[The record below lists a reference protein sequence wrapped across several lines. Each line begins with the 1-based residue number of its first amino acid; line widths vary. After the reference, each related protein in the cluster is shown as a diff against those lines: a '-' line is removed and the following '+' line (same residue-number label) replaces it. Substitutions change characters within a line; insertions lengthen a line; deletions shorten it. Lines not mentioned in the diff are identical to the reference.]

1 MNISEVMNE
10 KAETLDRL
18 NDLLVMSIDAKKGYH
33 RAAEEIDDPSL
44 KGLFMTLAE
53 QRENFRK
60 STREEIRYLGG
71 EPSLPPLDPDF
82 IQESF
87 AQPDLLLLLN
97 TADQTLETCLKK
109 ELSTLT
115 QYENI
120 LADAEEST
128 YNLVIGQR
136 ESVKLAL
143 SDLKAL
149 RTSAGLA
156 L

>member
-1 MNISEVMNE
+1 MSKKI
-10 KAETLDRL
+10 ETLSRL
-18 NDLLVMSIDAKKGYH
+18 NSLLAKSIDAKKGYH

-44 KGLFMTLAE
+44 KGLFMNLAE

-60 STREEIRYLGG
+60 STREEIHYLGG
-71 EPSLPPLDPDF
+71 EPSNAPLDPDF

-97 TADQTLETCLKK
+97 AVEQTLETCLKS
-109 ELSTLT
+109 ELHILT

-120 LADAEEST
+120 LVDAEEST
-128 YNLVIGQR
+128 RNLLIGQK

>member
-1 MNISEVMNE
+1 MNISEGMI
-10 KAETLDRL
+10 KKSETLSRL
-18 NDLLVMSIDAKKGYH
+18 NSLLAKSIDAKKGYH

-71 EPSLPPLDPDF
+71 EPSSAPLDPDF

-87 AQPDLLLLLN
+87 AQPDLLVLLN
-97 TADQTLETCLKK
+97 SVEQTLETCLKS
-109 ELSTLT
+109 ELNILT

-120 LADAEEST
+120 LADAEGST
-128 YNLVIGQR
+128 CNLIIGQR

-149 RTSAGLA
+149 RASAGLT